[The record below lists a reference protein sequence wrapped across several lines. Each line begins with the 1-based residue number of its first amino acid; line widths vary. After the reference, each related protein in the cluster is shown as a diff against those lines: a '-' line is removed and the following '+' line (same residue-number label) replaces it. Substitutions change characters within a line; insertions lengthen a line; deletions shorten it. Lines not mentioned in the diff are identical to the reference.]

1 MDNRQVKAA
10 TEEGFTGPPEN
21 WFDDDEYRKQML
33 DDFGARDKH
42 DYYFGSYSSFHIHE
56 EMLKDTVRTRTYQRA
71 ITDNPNDFKNKIV
84 LDIGAG
90 TGILSIFAAR
100 AGAKHVYAI
109 EFAEIAI
116 FAREIIKQNGL
127 EDKITVIKGKMEE
140 IELPVPKVDIIIS
153 EWMGYFLLYES
164 MLDSV
169 LWARD
174 KYLVPGGKMLPDR
187 AQLYIAAIE
196 DGQFKQ
202 QKKTFWNDVY
212 GVNMSC
218 MTPTVMKEP
227 LVDTVPQDMIMSSAC
242 KVLDLDLVNC
252 NKGDVQFASQFSL
265 TMKYT
270 DRVHGI
276 VAWFDTPF
284 SNLERP
290 VMLSTSPYKKYTH
303 WKHTVF
309 YTEKD
314 FDVREGE
321 VIYGSIACR
330 QSKSNFRELDIK
342 ISYHYDGGPNGHIG
356 FENMYKIK

>member
-1 MDNRQVKAA
+1 M
-10 TEEGFTGPPEN
+10 F
-21 WFDDDEYRKQML
+21 

-71 ITDNPNDFKNKIV
+71 IMDNGADFKNKIV
-84 LDIGAG
+84 MDIGAG
-90 TGILSIFAAR
+90 TGILSIFAAK

-116 FAREIIKQNGL
+116 FAREIIKKNGL

-140 IELPVPKVDIIIS
+140 ITLPVPQVDIIIS

-174 KYLVPGGKMLPDR
+174 KYLAPGGKMLPDR

-196 DGQFKQ
+196 DGQYKS
-202 QKKTFWNDVY
+202 QKMTFWNDVY
-212 GVNMSC
+212 GIDMSVL
-218 MTPTVMKEP
+218 TPTVMKEP
-227 LVDTVPQDMIMSSAC
+227 LVDTVDSNMIMSDPC
-242 KVLDLDLVNC
+242 KILDLDLVRC
-252 NKGDVQFASQFSL
+252 NKGDVEFATQYQL
-265 TMKYT
+265 RMKYT
-270 DRVHGI
+270 DRVHGL

-284 SNLERP
+284 SELERP

-303 WKHTVF
+303 WKQTVF
-309 YTEKD
+309 YMEQD
-314 FDVREGE
+314 LDVREGD
-321 VIYGSIACR
+321 VIYGSVACR
-330 QSKSNFRELDIK
+330 QSRANHRELDVK
-342 ISYHYDGGPNGHIG
+342 ISYHYDDAPGG
-356 FENMYKIK
+356 K

>member
-1 MDNRQVKAA
+1 MDNP
-10 TEEGFTGPPEN
+10 G
-21 WFDDDEYRKQML
+21 
-33 DDFGARDKH
+33 
-42 DYYFGSYSSFHIHE
+42 
-56 EMLKDTVRTRTYQRA
+56 
-71 ITDNPNDFKNKIV
+71 DFKDKIV

-127 EDKITVIKGKMEE
+127 QDKITVIKGKMEE

-174 KYLVPGGKMLPDR
+174 KYLVEGGKMLPDR
-187 AQLYIAAIE
+187 AQLYVAALE
-196 DGQFKQ
+196 DGSYKQ
-202 QKKTFWNDVY
+202 QKMTFWNDVY

-227 LVDTVPQDMIMSSAC
+227 LVDTVESQAIMSNAC
-242 KVLDLDLVNC
+242 KILDLDLVHC
-252 NKGDVQFASQFSL
+252 KKEDVNFSSQYCL
-265 TMKYT
+265 QMNYT

-284 SNLERP
+284 SDLERP

-303 WKHTVF
+303 WKQTVF
-309 YTEKD
+309 YMEED
-314 FDVREGE
+314 LDVRQGDE
-321 VIYGSIACR
+321 IYGSIACR

-342 ISYHYDGGPNGHIG
+342 ISYHYDGSPQGPKKFINL
-356 FENMYKIK
+356 YKVK